1 MQAMGVTKGCESCEY
16 RATSKGHLTKHEIA
30 VHEGILADG
39 VNNYSI
45 I

>member
-1 MQAMGVTKGCESCEY
+1 MTKAVYPCSECEY
-16 RATSKGHLTKHEIA
+16 QATSKGHLTEHKKT